1 MSLYREAKRATL
13 RCVRACGGFQICDRL
28 VGHGLH
34 ILCYHG
40 ISLLDEEC
48 FDPALFMTAELF
60 AARMDWLANNGFR
73 PLPLAEA
80 VTRLKERTLP
90 ARTVVLTFDDG
101 WFGCLDGAFAKLK
114 ALGWPAT
121 LYVTTYY
128 SQHRDP
134 VFNVAVRYLLWK
146 STMKVL
152 DLTTVHEGLQ
162 GSTDLSDAAA
172 REQTAHR
179 VIEFAISQ
187 LTRDQRRH
195 LLYALAQRLDIDP
208 VELFER
214 RRVMTVLSLDEI
226 RQCASQGV
234 SIQLHTHRHRF
245 PLDDDA
251 ALRRELSDNRAVLE
265 SHGFTDLVHFCY
277 PSGVYNRR
285 VLPVLRAANI
295 ETATTADPGVNFP
308 DTDPLLLSRFLD
320 STNIGEIEFAAEM
333 RGVGEILR
341 AFRTRRKQGSR
352 PGKVRPVGTA

>member
-1 MSLYREAKRATL
+1 MSLYRQAKRATL
-13 RCVRACGGFQICDRL
+13 RCIRACGGFPICDRL

-40 ISLLDEEC
+40 ISLLDEVC
-48 FDPALFMTAELF
+48 FDPALFMKPELF

-80 VTRLKERTLP
+80 VTRLQERTLP
-90 ARTVVLTFDDG
+90 PRAVVLTFDDG

-152 DLTTVHEGLQ
+152 DLTTVHEELQ
-162 GSTDLSDAAA
+162 GSIDLSDAAE
-172 REQTAHR
+172 RQHTAHR
-179 VIEFAISQ
+179 VIEFAVSR

-195 LLYALAQRLDIDP
+195 VLYALAQRLDIDP
-208 VELFER
+208 VDLFER
-214 RRVMTVLSLDEI
+214 RRVMTLLDLDEI
-226 RQCASQGV
+226 RKSASQGV

-251 ALRRELSDNRAVLE
+251 ALRRELSDNRSVLE

-277 PSGVYNRR
+277 PSGVYDRR
-285 VLPVLRAANI
+285 VLPVLRAVNI

-308 DTDPLLLSRFLD
+308 GTDPLLLTRFLD
-320 STNIGEIEFAAEM
+320 STSIGEVEFTAEM
-333 RGVGEILR
+333 YGVGEILR
-341 AFRTRRKQGSR
+341 GFRRRKQGSPR
-352 PGKVRPVGTA
+352 AKVAAHRHA